1 MTEPVTALSVQTI
14 EALHEQP
21 FVLMHTI
28 DAESGSPASSMISW
42 KVRDAMVNG
51 VCLSNTPEYEKTDDK
66 RAADKMFAAI
76 KKA

>member
-1 MTEPVTALSVQTI
+1 MTEPVTSLSGQTI

-28 DAESGSPASSMISW
+28 GAESASPASSMR
-42 KVRDAMVNG
+42 KVRDAVVNG
-51 VCLSNTPEYEKTDDK
+51 VCLSKTPEYEKTYDK
-66 RAADKMFAAI
+66 RAADKMSAAI

>member
-1 MTEPVTALSVQTI
+1 MTVPVTALSGQTI

-28 DAESGSPASSMISW
+28 DAESGSPASRMISR
-42 KVRDAMVNG
+42 KVRDAVVNG
-51 VCLSNTPEYEKTDDK
+51 VCLSNTTEFEKTYDK
-66 RAADKMFAAI
+66 RAADNMFAAI